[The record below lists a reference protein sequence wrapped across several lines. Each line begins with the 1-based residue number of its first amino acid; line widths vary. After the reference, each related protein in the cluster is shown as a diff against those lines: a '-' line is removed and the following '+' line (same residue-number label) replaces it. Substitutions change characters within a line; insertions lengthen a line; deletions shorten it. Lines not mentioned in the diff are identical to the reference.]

1 MVLGRYATPPDRLNK
16 GPDPAAAMR
25 YVAFISYSHVDRD
38 WARWLHRSIERYR
51 IPASLGT
58 GANRL
63 VPVFLDR
70 EELSSAADLAQ
81 SVRAALEASAAL
93 IVVCSPNAARSRWV
107 NEEIRSFKALGR
119 GNRILCLIAGGEPG
133 AIDRQ
138 LAPDSEC
145 FPAALLYQ
153 VIDGQLTHQRAT
165 EPLAADVRPGAD
177 TRREALLK
185 IIAGLLGVSL
195 DQLRQRDQVRRQRR
209 LAGIAAAATVGCVVL
224 AGLAVSAWIARN
236 EAVEQRRLA
245 VQKSLTAKRTAD
257 FMISLFQVSDP
268 SEARGNSISA
278 REILDRGVRQI
289 DQGLRDEPLVRA
301 ELSTTL
307 GQVYYGLGLYKQAEQ
322 LLAKERI
329 EAGQDKR
336 ARARQ
341 SLALADVQAALERY
355 PEADALYVEAER
367 DLALSTEPDL
377 ETRARI
383 LIGRG
388 DAASSLERFA
398 EAQEFYDNALAV
410 GGLPGAPAD
419 VTTRALEGI
428 AMLKAYAGEPTVAL
442 DWYEKALAERIR
454 VSGDTHPNV
463 SQILGNMGATAYLTG
478 DSERARNYMLRS
490 IAVDRRVLGPRHPK
504 VGIGLGNLGR
514 LELERRRFAEARTL
528 LDEAVAIQ
536 DEALDPARADLALPL
551 SNLALA
557 YAGLGDDT
565 RAEPLFARSLKAAV
579 TNQQSG
585 VEGMIL
591 TYLADLE
598 CRASRF
604 GPGLAQLEAAG
615 PFLAKGYPDDPWR
628 SAYADN
634 VRAGCLTGLK
644 RYPEAQKLL
653 EGSLPVVLARWP
665 AATLYGHASLER
677 ATLLFTRT
685 ADTAKLAELANLAR

>member
-1 MVLGRYATPPDRLNK
+1 
-16 GPDPAAAMR
+16 MR

-58 GANRL
+58 GAGRL
-63 VPVFLDR
+63 TPVFLDR
-70 EELSSAADLAQ
+70 EELSSASDLAQ
-81 SVRAALEASAAL
+81 SVRAALEESAAL

-119 GNRILCLIAGGEPG
+119 GNCILCLIVGGEPG
-133 AIDRQ
+133 AADRQ
-138 LAPDSEC
+138 QPPESEC

-153 VIDGQLTHQRAT
+153 VIDGQLTDQRAA

-177 TRREALLK
+177 SRREALLK
-185 IIAGLLGVSL
+185 IVAGLLGVSL

-224 AGLAVSAWIARN
+224 AGLAVAAWIARN

-278 REILDRGVRQI
+278 REILDRGVLQI
-289 DQGLRDEPLVRA
+289 DRGLRDEPLVRA

-307 GQVYYGLGLYKQAEQ
+307 GQVYYGLGLYKQAED
-322 LLAKERI
+322 LLSKERI
-329 EAGQDKR
+329 GVGQDYR

-341 SLALADVQAALERY
+341 ALALADVQAALERY
-355 PEADALYVEAER
+355 PEAEALYAEADH
-367 DLALSTEPDL
+367 DLAEVTEPDP

-398 EAQEFYDNALAV
+398 QAQQFYDEALAV
-410 GGLPGAPAD
+410 GRLPGAPAD
-419 VTTRALEGI
+419 VTARSLEGI
-428 AMLKAYAGEPTVAL
+428 AMLKTYADEPAVAL
-442 DWYEKALAERIR
+442 GWYEKALAERIR
-454 VSGDTHPNV
+454 VSGETHPNV
-463 SQILGNMGATAYLTG
+463 SQILGNMGATAYLMG
-478 DSERARNYMLRS
+478 DSERARAHMLRS

-514 LELERRRFAEARTL
+514 LELERRRYAEARTL

-536 DEALDPARADLALPL
+536 EEALDATRADLALPL

-565 RAEPLFARSLKAAV
+565 RAEPLFERSLKAAV
-579 TNQQSG
+579 ANQQSAI
-585 VEGMIL
+585 EGMIL
-591 TYLADLE
+591 TYLADLQ
-598 CRASRF
+598 CRAGHYDS
-604 GPGLAQLEAAG
+604 GLARLDASR
-615 PFLAKGYPDDPWR
+615 PLLAKGYPDDPWR
-628 SAYADN
+628 TAYADN
-634 VRAGCLTGLK
+634 VRAGCLTGPK
-644 RYPEAQKLL
+644 RYPEAQELI
-653 EGSLPVVLARWP
+653 ETSLPVVLARWP
-665 AATLYGHASLER
+665 ATTLYGRASLER
-677 ATLLFTRT
+677 AKLLFTRT
-685 ADTAKLAELANLAR
+685 ANTAKLAELADLAR